1 MIVENRFDPGQG
13 PRLHR
18 RIVERPS
25 FDWLDP
31 PPMEGRMT
39 VLDVVSAQGPR
50 EHQRLVRA
58 WAEDV
63 WQAWA
68 SHHQVVRGWIGEL
81 GLS

>member
-1 MIVENRFDPGQG
+1 
-13 PRLHR
+13 
-18 RIVERPS
+18 
-25 FDWLDP
+25 
-31 PPMEGRMT
+31 MEGRMT

-68 SHHQVVRGWIGEL
+68 PHHQVVRGWIGEL